1 MNAAEAGAGL
11 FPTKRITADKQPMLE
26 RAASAPETRWRA
38 WARGCPAPLRAP
50 RLQRS
55 LCHPAV
61 IGRRIEV
68 TADLAR
74 VRVACDGQAVAD
86 HQRLWAWHQSI
97 TDPAHRAAAQ
107 ALRHQRAAVLRRPTE
122 PQVQVRALA
131 DYDAAFGIDGGVA

>member
-1 MNAAEAGAGL
+1 MTTWNARFCLAHIHQPCGFHHPTATLPALMNAAEAGAGL

-61 IGRRIEV
+61 IGRRIEL

-74 VRVACDGQAVAD
+74 VRV
-86 HQRLWAWHQSI
+86 S
-97 TDPAHRAAAQ
+97 RA
-107 ALRHQRAAVLRRPTE
+107 RP
-122 PQVQVRALA
+122 
-131 DYDAAFGIDGGVA
+131 

>member
-11 FPTKRITADKQPMLE
+11 LPTKRITADKQPMLE

-61 IGRRIEV
+61 IGRRIEL

-74 VRVACDGQAVAD
+74 VRVSRARPWLAGMLKAPNVRFWLASIEVAK
-86 HQRLWAWHQSI
+86 
-97 TDPAHRAAAQ
+97 
-107 ALRHQRAAVLRRPTE
+107 
-122 PQVQVRALA
+122 
-131 DYDAAFGIDGGVA
+131 